1 MPRRQKTRNQ
11 DNFIATTPPRASKP
25 GRDALEKLTDHALAF
40 AVDLPRRAMTLAVLG
55 ALTGVAA
62 AKSVSSATKPGAPK
76 SGGAV
81 ALSPSDYLPI
91 VALVVLGALI
101 LKAPRDARVAG
112 GGTLLGFGVLTQTN
126 AALVAGGTGL
136 GCLCPPLG
144 AVAVLLFCLPTAPAS
159 QPRAVVVGHAVSSVA
174 ALCVVVAKPALTAIV
189 PKVIGAPGL
198 AATLAVVAMK
208 VVGAVHPPAAA
219 YAFLFAMQGWGL
231 KELLAPGLLGA
242 GILVGV
248 QKAYFAL
255 MEPAPKKA
263 A

>member
-1 MPRRQKTRNQ
+1 MPRRQKNRSPDTVTM
-11 DNFIATTPPRASKP
+11 APPHAPKP
-25 GRDALEKLTDHALAF
+25 GRDAINRVSDHALAF
-40 AVDLPRRAMTLAVLG
+40 AVDLPRRALGLAILG
-55 ALTGVAA
+55 AVTGVAA
-62 AKSVSSATKPGAPK
+62 AKSVAPGTKPLK
-76 SGGAV
+76 GGGV
-81 ALSPSDYLPI
+81 AASSSPSFDYLPL
-91 VALVVLGALI
+91 VALVVLGAI
-101 LKAPRDARVAG
+101 VLKAPRDARVAG
-112 GGTLLGFGVLTQTN
+112 LGTLLGFGVLTQTN

-174 ALCVVVAKPALTAIV
+174 ALCVVVAKPALAAVV
-189 PKVIGAPGL
+189 PGAIGAPGL
-198 AATLAVVAMK
+198 AAAFAVVAMK
-208 VVGAVHPPAAA
+208 ATGAVHPPAAA